1 MSGSSSSSSQQ
12 PTKKD
17 LDPTIDFLAG
27 TVAGLTSLFVGFPFD
42 TVKVRFQD
50 SRTATRYS
58 STSNALY
65 TIVQE
70 EGTRGL
76 FKGIQAPMLGCAILN
91 GLVFGTYGFLMKA
104 QLQAHQREPSLTQ
117 TFIAGA
123 GSGVVSSLVT
133 CPSEL
138 IKIHQQGSV
147 HSQPPSVWT
156 IAKQIYRE
164 RGIRGFYRG
173 YTPTAVREL
182 GYGAYFLTYEA
193 VSRSFRR
200 RVPPPTDHS
209 THKSGALA
217 REAHVELPA
226 VPWYGVLLA
235 GALAGPASWI
245 ATFPADVIKTR
256 MQALPDE
263 VEPSRTLPKPGQ
275 SSITAVR
282 REMGTLETVRYCYRR
297 EGLRT
302 FVAGLTPTL
311 IRSVPVNIVTFGA
324 FEFVVSVLT
333 KDNV

>member
-27 TVAGLTSLFVGFPFD
+27 TVAGLTSKSDFKTREQLHAIARPQMHSIPSYKRKEHVD
-42 TVKVRFQD
+42 CSKA
-50 SRTATRYS
+50 SRPPW
-58 STSNALY
+58 
-65 TIVQE
+65 Q
-70 EGTRGL
+70 
-76 FKGIQAPMLGCAILN
+76 LGCAILN

-147 HSQPPSVWT
+147 HSQPPS
-156 IAKQIYRE
+156 
-164 RGIRGFYRG
+164 
-173 YTPTAVREL
+173 
-182 GYGAYFLTYEA
+182 YEA

-263 VEPSRTLPKPGQ
+263 MEASRTLPKPGQ

-282 REMGTLETVRYCYRR
+282 REMGTLETVRHCYRR